1 MGCCG
6 STSLSEP
13 SLIYTVELYE
23 IKSIHSNYSYKLEK
37 IGSERIEKQE
47 DSSIENDLNECGN
60 NTISTI
66 TNDKIKQQNSMF
78 YLYIGRDLIYKN
90 YKEVYHIFPFKIPNL
105 IKIIIILINDAIKDG
120 IEKDL
125 IKKGIELLD
134 TFPKGIINLEKI
146 KEKYDISQNPNI
158 TNDNLNLSDDDNSEN
173 DDELIIDE
181 EDISEK
187 TISEINNYLFNHI
200 DKENNNENNE
210 KTNLNDD
217 DIYENQKDKIKKVI
231 FQNCKFPDLYAF
243 SIIISN
249 LEKYKNLKKFSF
261 TNNYINQDFEGYSS
275 IIQLLN
281 NNYNIRILDLKASSL
296 NDYLLEKIVDSIKDK
311 RLRSLDLSENFLTSE
326 GMKFLSKFLK
336 DNKTLQRLYVQRN
349 AVIQFK
355 AEGVK
360 HICLSLL
367 NHPNI
372 LLLDFSY
379 MELTGCGEFIGQ
391 FLSNNQTLE
400 ILNITCCKLNIS
412 DFKNICNPICNNT
425 KLKKFNISQNDMGGN
440 KSLEEI
446 GKVIKN
452 NKSIIE
458 IHLAQMNLNMDNY
471 HIIFDAIENNRTI
484 KHYDLSNNYDLKPK
498 LVLNFFFKK
507 NGIECLEYIP
517 YNPETHPGKE
527 LTLEEKKIIEKFK
540 NEKPELKL
548 ITK

>member
-13 SLIYTVELYE
+13 SLTYTVELYE
-23 IKSIHSNYSYKLEK
+23 IQSADKSYSYKFEK
-37 IGSERIEKQE
+37 RSSETIEKQE
-47 DSSIENDLNECGN
+47 ESTIENDLNGCGN
-60 NTISTI
+60 NLISNITSDPTI
-66 TNDKIKQQNSMF
+66 QQNSMF
-78 YLYIGRDLIYKN
+78 YLYIGRDLIFKN
-90 YKEVYHIFPFKIPNL
+90 YKDIYQILPYKYPTLV
-105 IKIIIILINDAIKDG
+105 KIIVILINEAINDG

-134 TFPKGIINLEKI
+134 NFPKGIINLEKI

-181 EDISEK
+181 EDITEK
-187 TISEINNYLFNHI
+187 TLSEINTYLFNPI
-200 DKENNNENNE
+200 DNE
-210 KTNLNDD
+210 KNNANDD
-217 DIYENQKDKIKKVI
+217 DIFQNQKDKIKKIV
-231 FQNCKFPDLYAF
+231 FQNCKFPDIYTF
-243 SIIISN
+243 SIILSN

-261 TNNYINQDFEGYSS
+261 NNNYINSDFEGYSS

-281 NNYNIRILDLKASSL
+281 NNYNIRIVDLKASSL
-296 NDYLLEKIVDSIKDK
+296 NDYQLDKIVDSIKDK

-360 HICLSLL
+360 HICLNLL
-367 NHPNI
+367 DHPNI

-391 FLSNNQTLE
+391 FLSENKTLE
-400 ILNITCCKLNIS
+400 ILNIISCKLNIT
-412 DFKNICNPICNNT
+412 DFKNICGPICNNK
-425 KLKKFNISQNDMGGN
+425 KLKKFSISQNDMGGI
-440 KSLEEI
+440 KSLEEV

-452 NKSIIE
+452 NKSIVE

-471 HIIFDAIENNRTI
+471 QIIFDAIDNNKTI

-507 NGIECLEYIP
+507 HGIECLEYIP
-517 YNPETHPGKE
+517 YNPEKHPGKE
-527 LTLEEKKIIEKFK
+527 LTLEEKKLIEKFK
-540 NEKPELKL
+540 NEKPEVKL

>member
-1 MGCCG
+1 MGCCS
-6 STSLSEP
+6 STSLIES
-13 SLIYTVELYE
+13 SVTYTLELYE
-23 IKSIHSNYSYKLEK
+23 IKSANSNYSYKFEK
-37 IGSERIEKQE
+37 IVSETIEKQE
-47 DSSIENDLNECGN
+47 ESSIENDLNNCDN
-60 NTISTI
+60 NILSKIPNDNTI
-66 TNDKIKQQNSMF
+66 QQNSMF
-78 YLYIGRDLIYKN
+78 YLYIGRDLICKN
-90 YKEVYHIFPFKIPNL
+90 YQDIYHIFPFKYPNL
-105 IKIIIILINDAIKDG
+105 IKIIIILINEAINDG

-134 TFPKGIINLEKI
+134 NFPKGIINLEKI

-158 TNDNLNLSDDDNSEN
+158 TNDNLNLSNDDNSDV
-173 DDELIIDE
+173 DDELNIDDE
-181 EDISEK
+181 EITEH
-187 TISEINNYLFNHI
+187 TLNEINNCLFNINKEKNNDI
-200 DKENNNENNE
+200 DNE
-210 KTNLNDD
+210 KENLNDD
-217 DIYENQKDKIKKVI
+217 DIFENQKDKIKKI
-231 FQNCKFPDLYAF
+231 IIQNCKFPDIYTF

-249 LEKYKNLKKFSF
+249 LEKYKNLKKFAF
-261 TNNYINQDFEGYSS
+261 TNNYINSDFEGFPS

-281 NNYNIRILDLKASSL
+281 NNYNIRILDLKSSSL
-296 NDYLLEKIVDSIKDK
+296 NDFQLEKIVYSIKDK
-311 RLRSLDLSENFLTSE
+311 RLRSLDLSENFLTFE

-336 DNKTLQRLYVQRN
+336 DNKTLQRLYLQRN

-360 HICLSLL
+360 YVCLNLL

-379 MELTGCGEFIGQ
+379 MELTGCGEFIGE
-391 FLSNNQTLE
+391 FLKENKTLE
-400 ILNITCCKLNIS
+400 ILNIISCKLNMN
-412 DFKNICNPICNNT
+412 DFKNICEPICKNK
-425 KLKKFNISQNDMGGN
+425 KLKKFNISENDMGGN
-440 KSLEEI
+440 RSIEEI

-471 HIIFDAIENNRTI
+471 EIIFNAIEQNKTI

-507 NGIECLEYIP
+507 NGIKCLEYIP
-517 YNPETHPGKE
+517 YNPDTHPGKE

-540 NEKPELKL
+540 NERPDLKL

>member
-13 SLIYTVELYE
+13 SLTYTVELYE
-23 IKSIHSNYSYKLEK
+23 IQSADKSYSYKFEK
-37 IGSERIEKQE
+37 RSSETIEKQE
-47 DSSIENDLNECGN
+47 ESTIENDLNGCGN
-60 NTISTI
+60 NLISNITSDPTI
-66 TNDKIKQQNSMF
+66 QQNSMF
-78 YLYIGRDLIYKN
+78 YLYIGRDLIFKN
-90 YKEVYHIFPFKIPNL
+90 YKDIYQILPYKYPTLV
-105 IKIIIILINDAIKDG
+105 KIIVILINEAINDG

-134 TFPKGIINLEKI
+134 NFPKGIINLEKI

-173 DDELIIDE
+173 EDELIIDE
-181 EDISEK
+181 EDITEK
-187 TISEINNYLFNHI
+187 TLSEINTYLFNPI
-200 DKENNNENNE
+200 DNE
-210 KTNLNDD
+210 KNNANDD
-217 DIYENQKDKIKKVI
+217 DIVQNQKDKIKKIV
-231 FQNCKFPDLYAF
+231 FQNCKFPDIYTF
-243 SIIISN
+243 SIILSN

-261 TNNYINQDFEGYSS
+261 NNNYINSDFEGYSS

-281 NNYNIRILDLKASSL
+281 NNYNIRIVDLKASSL
-296 NDYLLEKIVDSIKDK
+296 NDYQLDKIVDSIKDK

-360 HICLSLL
+360 HICLNLL
-367 NHPNI
+367 DHPNI

-391 FLSNNQTLE
+391 FLSENKTLE
-400 ILNITCCKLNIS
+400 ILNIISCKLNIT
-412 DFKNICNPICNNT
+412 DFKNICGPICNNK
-425 KLKKFNISQNDMGGN
+425 KLKKFSISQNDMGGI
-440 KSLEEI
+440 KSLEEV

-452 NKSIIE
+452 NKSIVE

-471 HIIFDAIENNRTI
+471 QIIFDAIDNNKTI

-507 NGIECLEYIP
+507 HGIECLEYIP
-517 YNPETHPGKE
+517 YNPEKHPGKE
-527 LTLEEKKIIEKFK
+527 LTLEEKKLIEKFK
-540 NEKPELKL
+540 NEKPEVKL

>member
-13 SLIYTVELYE
+13 SLTYTVELYE
-23 IKSIHSNYSYKLEK
+23 IQSADKSYSYKFEK
-37 IGSERIEKQE
+37 RSSETIEKQE
-47 DSSIENDLNECGN
+47 ESTIENDLNGCGN
-60 NTISTI
+60 NLISNITSDPTI
-66 TNDKIKQQNSMF
+66 QQNSMF
-78 YLYIGRDLIYKN
+78 YLYIGRDLIFKN
-90 YKEVYHIFPFKIPNL
+90 YKDIYQILPYKYPTLV
-105 IKIIIILINDAIKDG
+105 KIIVILINEAINDG

-134 TFPKGIINLEKI
+134 NFPKGIINLEKI

-173 DDELIIDE
+173 EDELIIDE
-181 EDISEK
+181 EDITEK
-187 TISEINNYLFNHI
+187 TLSEINTYLFNPI
-200 DKENNNENNE
+200 DNE
-210 KTNLNDD
+210 KNNANDD
-217 DIYENQKDKIKKVI
+217 DIFQNQKDKIKKIV
-231 FQNCKFPDLYAF
+231 FQNCKFPDIYTF
-243 SIIISN
+243 SIILSN

-261 TNNYINQDFEGYSS
+261 NNNYINSDFEGYSS

-281 NNYNIRILDLKASSL
+281 NNYNIRIVDLKASSL
-296 NDYLLEKIVDSIKDK
+296 NDYQLDKIVDSIKDK

-360 HICLSLL
+360 HICLNLL
-367 NHPNI
+367 DHPNI

-391 FLSNNQTLE
+391 FLSENKTLE
-400 ILNITCCKLNIS
+400 ILNIISCKLNIT
-412 DFKNICNPICNNT
+412 DFKNICGPICNNK
-425 KLKKFNISQNDMGGN
+425 KLKKFSISQNDMGGI
-440 KSLEEI
+440 KSLEEV

-452 NKSIIE
+452 NKSIVE

-471 HIIFDAIENNRTI
+471 QIIFDAIDNNKTI

-507 NGIECLEYIP
+507 HGIECLEYIP
-517 YNPETHPGKE
+517 YNPEKHPGKE
-527 LTLEEKKIIEKFK
+527 LTLEEKKLIEKFK
-540 NEKPELKL
+540 NEKPEVKL

>member
-6 STSLSEP
+6 STSLSET
-13 SLIYTVELYE
+13 SLTYTVELYE
-23 IKSIHSNYSYKLEK
+23 IQSADKSYSYKFEK
-37 IGSERIEKQE
+37 RSSETIEKQE
-47 DSSIENDLNECGN
+47 ESTIENDLNGCGN
-60 NTISTI
+60 NLISNITSDPTI
-66 TNDKIKQQNSMF
+66 QQNSMF
-78 YLYIGRDLIYKN
+78 YLYIGRDLIFKN
-90 YKEVYHIFPFKIPNL
+90 YKDIYQIFPYKYPTL
-105 IKIIIILINDAIKDG
+105 VKIIVILINEAINDG

-134 TFPKGIINLEKI
+134 NFPKGIINLEKI

-173 DDELIIDE
+173 EDELIIDE
-181 EDISEK
+181 EDITEK
-187 TISEINNYLFNHI
+187 TLSEINTYLFNPI
-200 DKENNNENNE
+200 DNE
-210 KTNLNDD
+210 KNNANDD
-217 DIYENQKDKIKKVI
+217 DIFQNQKDKIKKIV
-231 FQNCKFPDLYAF
+231 FQNCKFPDIYTF
-243 SIIISN
+243 SIILSN

-261 TNNYINQDFEGYSS
+261 NNNYINSDFEGYSS

-281 NNYNIRILDLKASSL
+281 NNYNIRIVDLKASSL
-296 NDYLLEKIVDSIKDK
+296 NDYQLEKIVDSIKDK

-360 HICLSLL
+360 HICLNLL
-367 NHPNI
+367 DHPNI

-391 FLSNNQTLE
+391 FLSENKTLE
-400 ILNITCCKLNIS
+400 ILNIISCKLNIT
-412 DFKNICNPICNNT
+412 DFKNICGPICNNK
-425 KLKKFNISQNDMGGN
+425 KLKKFSISQNDMGGI
-440 KSLEEI
+440 KSLEEV

-452 NKSIIE
+452 NKSIVE

-471 HIIFDAIENNRTI
+471 QIIFDAIDNNKTI

-507 NGIECLEYIP
+507 HGIECLEYIP
-517 YNPETHPGKE
+517 YNPEKHPGKE
-527 LTLEEKKIIEKFK
+527 LTLEEKKLIEKFK
-540 NEKPELKL
+540 NEKPEMKL

>member
-13 SLIYTVELYE
+13 SLTYTVELYE
-23 IKSIHSNYSYKLEK
+23 IQSADKSYSYKFEK
-37 IGSERIEKQE
+37 RSSETIEKQE
-47 DSSIENDLNECGN
+47 ESTIENDLNGCGN
-60 NTISTI
+60 NLISNITSDPTI
-66 TNDKIKQQNSMF
+66 QQNSMF
-78 YLYIGRDLIYKN
+78 YLYIGRDLIFKN
-90 YKEVYHIFPFKIPNL
+90 YKDIYQILPYKYPTLV
-105 IKIIIILINDAIKDG
+105 KIIVILINEAINDG

-134 TFPKGIINLEKI
+134 NFPKGIINLEKI

-173 DDELIIDE
+173 EDELIIDE
-181 EDISEK
+181 EDITEK
-187 TISEINNYLFNHI
+187 TLSEINTYLFNPI
-200 DKENNNENNE
+200 DNE
-210 KTNLNDD
+210 KNNANDD
-217 DIYENQKDKIKKVI
+217 DIFQNQKDKIKKIV
-231 FQNCKFPDLYAF
+231 FQNCKFPDIYTF
-243 SIIISN
+243 SIILSN

-261 TNNYINQDFEGYSS
+261 NNNYINSDFEGYSS

-281 NNYNIRILDLKASSL
+281 NNYNIRIVDLKASSL
-296 NDYLLEKIVDSIKDK
+296 NDYQLEKIVDSIKDK

-360 HICLSLL
+360 HICLNLL
-367 NHPNI
+367 DHPNI

-391 FLSNNQTLE
+391 FLSENKTLE
-400 ILNITCCKLNIS
+400 ILNIISCKLNIT
-412 DFKNICNPICNNT
+412 DFKNICGPICNNK
-425 KLKKFNISQNDMGGN
+425 KLKKFSISQNDMGGI
-440 KSLEEI
+440 KSLEEV

-452 NKSIIE
+452 NKSIVE

-471 HIIFDAIENNRTI
+471 QIIFDAIDNNKTI

-507 NGIECLEYIP
+507 HGIECLEYIP
-517 YNPETHPGKE
+517 YNPEKHPGKE
-527 LTLEEKKIIEKFK
+527 LTLEEKKLIEKFK
-540 NEKPELKL
+540 NEKPEVKL

>member
-13 SLIYTVELYE
+13 SLTYTVELYE
-23 IKSIHSNYSYKLEK
+23 IQSADKSYSYKFEK
-37 IGSERIEKQE
+37 RSSETIEKQE
-47 DSSIENDLNECGN
+47 ESTIENDLNGCGN
-60 NTISTI
+60 NLISNITSDPTI
-66 TNDKIKQQNSMF
+66 QQNSMF
-78 YLYIGRDLIYKN
+78 YLYIGRDLIFKN
-90 YKEVYHIFPFKIPNL
+90 YKDIYQILPYKYPTLV
-105 IKIIIILINDAIKDG
+105 KIIVILINEAINDG

-134 TFPKGIINLEKI
+134 NFPKGIINLEKI

-173 DDELIIDE
+173 EDELIIDE
-181 EDISEK
+181 EDITEK
-187 TISEINNYLFNHI
+187 TLSEINTYLFNPI
-200 DKENNNENNE
+200 DNE
-210 KTNLNDD
+210 KNNANDD
-217 DIYENQKDKIKKVI
+217 DIFQNQKDKIKKIV
-231 FQNCKFPDLYAF
+231 FQNCKFPDIYTF
-243 SIIISN
+243 SIILSN

-261 TNNYINQDFEGYSS
+261 NNNYINSDFEGYSS

-281 NNYNIRILDLKASSL
+281 NNYNIRIVDLKASSL
-296 NDYLLEKIVDSIKDK
+296 NDYQLDKIVDSIKDK

-391 FLSNNQTLE
+391 FLSENKTLE
-400 ILNITCCKLNIS
+400 ILNIISCKLNIT
-412 DFKNICNPICNNT
+412 DFKNICGPICNNK
-425 KLKKFNISQNDMGGN
+425 KLKKFSISQNDMGGI
-440 KSLEEI
+440 KSLEEV

-452 NKSIIE
+452 NKSIVE

-471 HIIFDAIENNRTI
+471 QIIFDAIDNNKTI

-507 NGIECLEYIP
+507 HGIECLEYIP
-517 YNPETHPGKE
+517 YNPEKHPGKE
-527 LTLEEKKIIEKFK
+527 LTLEEKKLIEKFK
-540 NEKPELKL
+540 NEKPEVKL

>member
-13 SLIYTVELYE
+13 SLTYTVELYE
-23 IKSIHSNYSYKLEK
+23 IQSADKSYSYKFEK
-37 IGSERIEKQE
+37 RSSETIEKQE
-47 DSSIENDLNECGN
+47 ESTIENDLNGCGN
-60 NTISTI
+60 NLISNITSDPTI
-66 TNDKIKQQNSMF
+66 QQNSMF
-78 YLYIGRDLIYKN
+78 YLYIGRDLIFKN
-90 YKEVYHIFPFKIPNL
+90 YKDIYQILPYKYPTLV
-105 IKIIIILINDAIKDG
+105 KIIVILINEAINDG

-134 TFPKGIINLEKI
+134 NFPKGIINLEKI

-173 DDELIIDE
+173 EDELIIDE
-181 EDISEK
+181 EDITEK
-187 TISEINNYLFNHI
+187 TLSEINTYLFNPI
-200 DKENNNENNE
+200 DNE
-210 KTNLNDD
+210 KNNANDD
-217 DIYENQKDKIKKVI
+217 DIVQNQKDKIKKIV
-231 FQNCKFPDLYAF
+231 FQNCKFPDIYTF
-243 SIIISN
+243 SIILSN

-261 TNNYINQDFEGYSS
+261 NNNYINSDFEGYSS

-281 NNYNIRILDLKASSL
+281 NNYNIRIVDLKASSL
-296 NDYLLEKIVDSIKDK
+296 NDYQLERIVDSIKDK

-336 DNKTLQRLYVQRN
+336 NNKTLQRLYVQRN

-360 HICLSLL
+360 HICLNLL
-367 NHPNI
+367 DHPNI

-391 FLSNNQTLE
+391 FLSENKTLE
-400 ILNITCCKLNIS
+400 ILNIISCKLNIT
-412 DFKNICNPICNNT
+412 DFKNICGPICNNK
-425 KLKKFNISQNDMGGN
+425 KLKKFSISQNDMGGI
-440 KSLEEI
+440 KSLEEV

-452 NKSIIE
+452 NKSIVE

-471 HIIFDAIENNRTI
+471 QIIFDAIDNNKTI

-507 NGIECLEYIP
+507 HGIECLEYIP
-517 YNPETHPGKE
+517 YNPEKHPGKE
-527 LTLEEKKIIEKFK
+527 LTLEEKKLIEKFK
-540 NEKPELKL
+540 NEKPEVKL

>member
-1 MGCCG
+1 
-6 STSLSEP
+6 
-13 SLIYTVELYE
+13 
-23 IKSIHSNYSYKLEK
+23 
-37 IGSERIEKQE
+37 
-47 DSSIENDLNECGN
+47 
-60 NTISTI
+60 
-66 TNDKIKQQNSMF
+66 MF
-78 YLYIGRDLIYKN
+78 YLYIGRDLIFKN
-90 YKEVYHIFPFKIPNL
+90 YKDIYQILPYKYPTLV
-105 IKIIIILINDAIKDG
+105 KIIVILINEAINDG

-134 TFPKGIINLEKI
+134 NFPKGIINLEKI

-173 DDELIIDE
+173 EDELIIDE
-181 EDISEK
+181 EDITEK
-187 TISEINNYLFNHI
+187 TLSEINTYLFNPI
-200 DKENNNENNE
+200 DNE
-210 KTNLNDD
+210 KNNANDD
-217 DIYENQKDKIKKVI
+217 DIFQNQKDKIKKIV
-231 FQNCKFPDLYAF
+231 FQNCKFPDIYTF
-243 SIIISN
+243 SIILSN

-261 TNNYINQDFEGYSS
+261 NNNYINSDFEGYSS

-281 NNYNIRILDLKASSL
+281 NNYNIRIVDLKASSL
-296 NDYLLEKIVDSIKDK
+296 NDYQLDKIVDSIKDK
-311 RLRSLDLSENFLTSE
+311 RLRSLDLSENFLTFE

-336 DNKTLQRLYVQRN
+336 DNKTLQRLYLQRN

-360 HICLSLL
+360 YVCLNLL

-379 MELTGCGEFIGQ
+379 MELTGCGEFIGE
-391 FLSNNQTLE
+391 FLKENKTLE
-400 ILNITCCKLNIS
+400 ILNIISCKLNMN
-412 DFKNICNPICNNT
+412 DFKNICEPICKNK
-425 KLKKFNISQNDMGGN
+425 KLKKFNISENDMGGN
-440 KSLEEI
+440 RSIEEI

-471 HIIFDAIENNRTI
+471 EIIFNAIEQNKTI

-507 NGIECLEYIP
+507 HGIECLEYIP
-517 YNPETHPGKE
+517 YNPEKHPGKE

-540 NEKPELKL
+540 NEKPEVKL

>member
-13 SLIYTVELYE
+13 SLTYTVELYE
-23 IKSIHSNYSYKLEK
+23 IQSADKSYSYKFEK
-37 IGSERIEKQE
+37 RSSETIEKQE
-47 DSSIENDLNECGN
+47 ESTIENDLNGCGN
-60 NTISTI
+60 NLISNITSDPTI
-66 TNDKIKQQNSMF
+66 QQNSMF
-78 YLYIGRDLIYKN
+78 YLYIGRDLIFKN
-90 YKEVYHIFPFKIPNL
+90 YKDIYQILPYKYPTLV
-105 IKIIIILINDAIKDG
+105 KIIVILINEAINDG

-134 TFPKGIINLEKI
+134 NFPKGIINLEKI

-181 EDISEK
+181 EDITEK
-187 TISEINNYLFNHI
+187 TLSEINTYLFNPI
-200 DKENNNENNE
+200 DNE
-210 KTNLNDD
+210 KNNANDD
-217 DIYENQKDKIKKVI
+217 DIVQNQKDKIKKIV
-231 FQNCKFPDLYAF
+231 FQNCKFPDIYTF
-243 SIIISN
+243 SIILSN

-261 TNNYINQDFEGYSS
+261 NNNYINSDFEGYSS

-281 NNYNIRILDLKASSL
+281 NNYNIRIVDLKASSL
-296 NDYLLEKIVDSIKDK
+296 NDYQLDKIVDSIKDK

-360 HICLSLL
+360 HICLNLL
-367 NHPNI
+367 DHPNI

-391 FLSNNQTLE
+391 FLSENKTLE
-400 ILNITCCKLNIS
+400 ILNIISCKLNIT
-412 DFKNICNPICNNT
+412 DFKNICGPICNNK
-425 KLKKFNISQNDMGGN
+425 KLKKFSISQNDMGGI
-440 KSLEEI
+440 KSLEEV

-452 NKSIIE
+452 NKSIVE

-471 HIIFDAIENNRTI
+471 QIIFDAIDNNKTI

-507 NGIECLEYIP
+507 HGIECLEYIP
-517 YNPETHPGKE
+517 YNPEKHPGKE
-527 LTLEEKKIIEKFK
+527 LTLEEKKLIEKFK
-540 NEKPELKL
+540 NEKPEVKL

>member
-13 SLIYTVELYE
+13 SLTYTVELYE
-23 IKSIHSNYSYKLEK
+23 IQSADKSYSYKFEK
-37 IGSERIEKQE
+37 RSSETIEKQE
-47 DSSIENDLNECGN
+47 ESTIENDLNGCGN
-60 NTISTI
+60 NLISNITSDPTI
-66 TNDKIKQQNSMF
+66 QQNSMF
-78 YLYIGRDLIYKN
+78 YLYIGRDLIFKN
-90 YKEVYHIFPFKIPNL
+90 YKDIYQILPYKYPTLV
-105 IKIIIILINDAIKDG
+105 KIIVILINEAINDG

-134 TFPKGIINLEKI
+134 NFPKGIINLEKI

-173 DDELIIDE
+173 EDELIIDE
-181 EDISEK
+181 EDITEK
-187 TISEINNYLFNHI
+187 TLSEINTYLFNPI
-200 DKENNNENNE
+200 DNE
-210 KTNLNDD
+210 KNNANDD
-217 DIYENQKDKIKKVI
+217 DIFQNQKDKIKKIV
-231 FQNCKFPDLYAF
+231 FQNCKFPDIYTF
-243 SIIISN
+243 SIILSN

-261 TNNYINQDFEGYSS
+261 NNNYINSDFEGYSS

-281 NNYNIRILDLKASSL
+281 NNYNIRIVDLKASSL
-296 NDYLLEKIVDSIKDK
+296 NDYQLDKIVDSIKDK

-360 HICLSLL
+360 HICLNLL
-367 NHPNI
+367 DHPNI

-391 FLSNNQTLE
+391 FLSENKTLE
-400 ILNITCCKLNIS
+400 ILNIISCKLNIT
-412 DFKNICNPICNNT
+412 DFKNICGPICNNK
-425 KLKKFNISQNDMGGN
+425 KLKKFSISQNDMGGI
-440 KSLEEI
+440 KSLEEV

-452 NKSIIE
+452 NKSIVE

-471 HIIFDAIENNRTI
+471 QIIFDAIDNNKTI

-507 NGIECLEYIP
+507 HGIECLEYIP
-517 YNPETHPGKE
+517 YNPEKHPGKE
-527 LTLEEKKIIEKFK
+527 LTLEEKKLIEKFK
-540 NEKPELKL
+540 NEKPEMKL

>member
-13 SLIYTVELYE
+13 SLTYTVELYE
-23 IKSIHSNYSYKLEK
+23 IQSADKSYSYKFEK
-37 IGSERIEKQE
+37 RSSETIEKQE
-47 DSSIENDLNECGN
+47 ESTIENDLNGCGN
-60 NTISTI
+60 NLISNITSDATI
-66 TNDKIKQQNSMF
+66 QQNSMF
-78 YLYIGRDLIYKN
+78 YLYIGRDLIFKN
-90 YKEVYHIFPFKIPNL
+90 YKDIYQILPYKYPTLV
-105 IKIIIILINDAIKDG
+105 KIIVILINEAINDG

-134 TFPKGIINLEKI
+134 NFPKGIINLEKI

-173 DDELIIDE
+173 EDELIIDE
-181 EDISEK
+181 EDITEK
-187 TISEINNYLFNHI
+187 TLSEINTYLFNPI
-200 DKENNNENNE
+200 DNE
-210 KTNLNDD
+210 KNNGNDD
-217 DIYENQKDKIKKVI
+217 DIFQNQKDKIKKIV
-231 FQNCKFPDLYAF
+231 FQNCKFPDIYTF
-243 SIIISN
+243 SIILSN

-261 TNNYINQDFEGYSS
+261 NNNYINSDFEGYSS

-281 NNYNIRILDLKASSL
+281 NNYNIRIVDLKASSL
-296 NDYLLEKIVDSIKDK
+296 NDYQLDKIVDSIKDK

-360 HICLSLL
+360 HICLNLL
-367 NHPNI
+367 DHPNI

-391 FLSNNQTLE
+391 FLSENKTLE
-400 ILNITCCKLNIS
+400 ILNIISCKLNIT
-412 DFKNICNPICNNT
+412 DFKNICGPICNNK
-425 KLKKFNISQNDMGGN
+425 KLKKFSISQNDMGGI
-440 KSLEEI
+440 KSLEEV

-452 NKSIIE
+452 NKSIVE

-471 HIIFDAIENNRTI
+471 QIIFDAIDNNKTI

-507 NGIECLEYIP
+507 HGIECLEYIP
-517 YNPETHPGKE
+517 YNPEKHPGKE
-527 LTLEEKKIIEKFK
+527 LTLEEKKLIEKFK
-540 NEKPELKL
+540 NEKPEVKL

>member
-13 SLIYTVELYE
+13 SLTYTVELYE
-23 IKSIHSNYSYKLEK
+23 IQSADKSYSYKFEK
-37 IGSERIEKQE
+37 RSSETIEKQE
-47 DSSIENDLNECGN
+47 ESTIENDLNGCGN
-60 NTISTI
+60 NLISNITSDPTI
-66 TNDKIKQQNSMF
+66 QQNSMF
-78 YLYIGRDLIYKN
+78 YLYIGRDLIFKN
-90 YKEVYHIFPFKIPNL
+90 YKDIYQIFPYKYPTL
-105 IKIIIILINDAIKDG
+105 VKIIVILINEAINDG

-134 TFPKGIINLEKI
+134 NFPKGIINLEKI

-173 DDELIIDE
+173 EDELIIDE
-181 EDISEK
+181 EDITEK
-187 TISEINNYLFNHI
+187 TLSEINTYLFNPI
-200 DKENNNENNE
+200 DNE
-210 KTNLNDD
+210 KNNANDD
-217 DIYENQKDKIKKVI
+217 DIFQNQKDKIKKIV
-231 FQNCKFPDLYAF
+231 FQNCKFPDIYTF
-243 SIIISN
+243 SIILSN

-261 TNNYINQDFEGYSS
+261 NNNYINSDFEGYSS

-281 NNYNIRILDLKASSL
+281 NNYNIRIVDLKASSL
-296 NDYLLEKIVDSIKDK
+296 NDYQLDKIVDSIKDK

-360 HICLSLL
+360 HICLNLL
-367 NHPNI
+367 DHPNI

-391 FLSNNQTLE
+391 FLSENKTLE
-400 ILNITCCKLNIS
+400 ILNIISCKLNIT
-412 DFKNICNPICNNT
+412 DFKNICGPICNNK
-425 KLKKFNISQNDMGGN
+425 KLKKFSISQNDMGGI
-440 KSLEEI
+440 KSLEEV

-452 NKSIIE
+452 NKSIVE

-471 HIIFDAIENNRTI
+471 QIIFDAIDNNKTI

-507 NGIECLEYIP
+507 HGIECLEYIP
-517 YNPETHPGKE
+517 YNPEKHPGKE
-527 LTLEEKKIIEKFK
+527 LTLEEKKLIEKFK
-540 NEKPELKL
+540 NEKPEMKL

>member
-13 SLIYTVELYE
+13 SLTYTVELYE
-23 IKSIHSNYSYKLEK
+23 IQSADKSYSYKFEK
-37 IGSERIEKQE
+37 RSSETIEKQE
-47 DSSIENDLNECGN
+47 ESTIENDLNGCGN
-60 NTISTI
+60 NLISNITSDPTI
-66 TNDKIKQQNSMF
+66 QQNSMF
-78 YLYIGRDLIYKN
+78 YLYIGRDLIFKN
-90 YKEVYHIFPFKIPNL
+90 YKDIYQIFPYKYPTL
-105 IKIIIILINDAIKDG
+105 VKIIVILINEAINDG

-134 TFPKGIINLEKI
+134 NFPKGIINLEKI

-181 EDISEK
+181 EDITEK
-187 TISEINNYLFNHI
+187 TLSEINTYLFNPI
-200 DKENNNENNE
+200 DNE
-210 KTNLNDD
+210 KNNANDD
-217 DIYENQKDKIKKVI
+217 DIFQNQKDKIKKIV
-231 FQNCKFPDLYAF
+231 FQNCKFPDIYTF
-243 SIIISN
+243 SIILSN

-261 TNNYINQDFEGYSS
+261 NNNYINSDFEGYSS

-281 NNYNIRILDLKASSL
+281 NNYNIRIVDLKASSL
-296 NDYLLEKIVDSIKDK
+296 NDYQLDKIVDSIKDK

-360 HICLSLL
+360 HICLNLL
-367 NHPNI
+367 DHPNI

-391 FLSNNQTLE
+391 FLSENKTLE
-400 ILNITCCKLNIS
+400 ILNIISCKLNIT
-412 DFKNICNPICNNT
+412 DFKNICGPICNNK
-425 KLKKFNISQNDMGGN
+425 KLKKFSISQNDMGGI
-440 KSLEEI
+440 KSLEEV

-452 NKSIIE
+452 NKSIVE

-471 HIIFDAIENNRTI
+471 QIIFDAIDNNKTI

-507 NGIECLEYIP
+507 HGIECLEYIP
-517 YNPETHPGKE
+517 YNPEKHPGKE
-527 LTLEEKKIIEKFK
+527 LTLEEKKLIEKFK
-540 NEKPELKL
+540 NEKPEVKL

>member
-13 SLIYTVELYE
+13 SLTYTVELYE
-23 IKSIHSNYSYKLEK
+23 IQSADKSYSYKFEK
-37 IGSERIEKQE
+37 RSSETIEKQE
-47 DSSIENDLNECGN
+47 ESTIENDLNGCGN
-60 NTISTI
+60 NLISNITSDTTI
-66 TNDKIKQQNSMF
+66 QQNSMF
-78 YLYIGRDLIYKN
+78 YLYIGRDLIFKN
-90 YKEVYHIFPFKIPNL
+90 YKDIYQILPYKYPTLV
-105 IKIIIILINDAIKDG
+105 KIIVILINEAINDG

-134 TFPKGIINLEKI
+134 NFPKGIINLEKI

-181 EDISEK
+181 EDITEK
-187 TISEINNYLFNHI
+187 TLSEINTYLFNPI
-200 DKENNNENNE
+200 DNE
-210 KTNLNDD
+210 KNNANDD
-217 DIYENQKDKIKKVI
+217 DIVQNQKDKIKKIV
-231 FQNCKFPDLYAF
+231 FQNCKFPDIYTF
-243 SIIISN
+243 SIILSN

-261 TNNYINQDFEGYSS
+261 NNNYINSDFEGYSS

-281 NNYNIRILDLKASSL
+281 NNYNIRIVDLKASSL
-296 NDYLLEKIVDSIKDK
+296 NDYQLDKIVDSIKDK

-360 HICLSLL
+360 HICLNLL
-367 NHPNI
+367 DHPNI

-391 FLSNNQTLE
+391 FLSENKTLE
-400 ILNITCCKLNIS
+400 ILNIISCKLNIT
-412 DFKNICNPICNNT
+412 DFKNICGPICNNK
-425 KLKKFNISQNDMGGN
+425 KLKKFSISQNDMGGI
-440 KSLEEI
+440 KSLEEV

-452 NKSIIE
+452 NKSIVE

-471 HIIFDAIENNRTI
+471 QIIFDAIDNNKTI

-507 NGIECLEYIP
+507 HGIECLEYIP
-517 YNPETHPGKE
+517 YNPEKHPGKE
-527 LTLEEKKIIEKFK
+527 LTLEEKKLIEKFK
-540 NEKPELKL
+540 NEKPEMKL

>member
-13 SLIYTVELYE
+13 SLTYTVELYE
-23 IKSIHSNYSYKLEK
+23 IQSADKSYSYKFEK
-37 IGSERIEKQE
+37 RSSETIEKQE
-47 DSSIENDLNECGN
+47 ESTIENDLNGCGN
-60 NTISTI
+60 NLISNITSDPTI
-66 TNDKIKQQNSMF
+66 QQNSMF
-78 YLYIGRDLIYKN
+78 YLYIGRDLIFKN
-90 YKEVYHIFPFKIPNL
+90 YKDIYQIFPYKYPTL
-105 IKIIIILINDAIKDG
+105 VKIIVILINEAINDG

-173 DDELIIDE
+173 EDELIIDE
-181 EDISEK
+181 EDITEK
-187 TISEINNYLFNHI
+187 TLSEINTYLFNPI
-200 DKENNNENNE
+200 DNE
-210 KTNLNDD
+210 KNNANDD
-217 DIYENQKDKIKKVI
+217 DIFQNQKDKIKKIV
-231 FQNCKFPDLYAF
+231 FQNCKFPDIYTF
-243 SIIISN
+243 SIILSN

-261 TNNYINQDFEGYSS
+261 NNNYINSDFEGYSS

-281 NNYNIRILDLKASSL
+281 NNYNIRIVDLKASSL
-296 NDYLLEKIVDSIKDK
+296 NDYQLEKIVDSIKDK

-360 HICLSLL
+360 HICLNLL
-367 NHPNI
+367 DHPNI

-391 FLSNNQTLE
+391 FLSENKTLE
-400 ILNITCCKLNIS
+400 ILNIISCKLNIT
-412 DFKNICNPICNNT
+412 DFKNICGPICNNK
-425 KLKKFNISQNDMGGN
+425 KLKKFSISQNDMGGI
-440 KSLEEI
+440 KSLEEV

-452 NKSIIE
+452 NKSIVE

-471 HIIFDAIENNRTI
+471 QIIFDAIDNNKTI

-507 NGIECLEYIP
+507 HGIECLEYIP
-517 YNPETHPGKE
+517 YNPEKHPGKE
-527 LTLEEKKIIEKFK
+527 LTLEEKKLIEKFK
-540 NEKPELKL
+540 NEKPEVKL

>member
-13 SLIYTVELYE
+13 SLTYTVELYE
-23 IKSIHSNYSYKLEK
+23 IQSADKSYSYKFEK
-37 IGSERIEKQE
+37 RSSETIEKQE
-47 DSSIENDLNECGN
+47 ESTIENDLNGCGN
-60 NTISTI
+60 NLISNITSDPTI
-66 TNDKIKQQNSMF
+66 QQNSMF
-78 YLYIGRDLIYKN
+78 YLYIGRDLIFKN
-90 YKEVYHIFPFKIPNL
+90 YKDIYQIFPYKYPTL
-105 IKIIIILINDAIKDG
+105 VKIIVILINEAINDG

-134 TFPKGIINLEKI
+134 NFPKGIINLEKI

-173 DDELIIDE
+173 EDELIIDE
-181 EDISEK
+181 EDITEK
-187 TISEINNYLFNHI
+187 TLSEINTYLFNPI
-200 DKENNNENNE
+200 DNE
-210 KTNLNDD
+210 KNNANDD
-217 DIYENQKDKIKKVI
+217 DIFQNQKDKIKKIV
-231 FQNCKFPDLYAF
+231 FQNCKFPDIYTF
-243 SIIISN
+243 SIILSN

-261 TNNYINQDFEGYSS
+261 NNNYINSDFEGYSS

-281 NNYNIRILDLKASSL
+281 NNYNIRIVDLKASSL
-296 NDYLLEKIVDSIKDK
+296 NDYQLEKIVDSIKDK

-360 HICLSLL
+360 HICLNLL
-367 NHPNI
+367 DHPNI

-391 FLSNNQTLE
+391 FLSENKTLE
-400 ILNITCCKLNIS
+400 ILNIISCKLNIT
-412 DFKNICNPICNNT
+412 DFKNICGPICNNK
-425 KLKKFNISQNDMGGN
+425 KLKKFSISQNDMGGI
-440 KSLEEI
+440 KSLEEV

-452 NKSIIE
+452 NKSIVE

-471 HIIFDAIENNRTI
+471 QIIFDAIDNNKTI

-507 NGIECLEYIP
+507 HGIECLEYIP
-517 YNPETHPGKE
+517 YNPEKHPGKE
-527 LTLEEKKIIEKFK
+527 LTLEEKKLIEKFK
-540 NEKPELKL
+540 NEKPEVKL

>member
-13 SLIYTVELYE
+13 SLTYTVELYE
-23 IKSIHSNYSYKLEK
+23 IQSADKSYSYKFEK
-37 IGSERIEKQE
+37 RSSETIEKQE
-47 DSSIENDLNECGN
+47 ESTIENDLNGCGN
-60 NTISTI
+60 NLISNITSDPTI
-66 TNDKIKQQNSMF
+66 QQNSMF
-78 YLYIGRDLIYKN
+78 YLYIGRDLIFKN
-90 YKEVYHIFPFKIPNL
+90 YKDIYQIFPYKYPTL
-105 IKIIIILINDAIKDG
+105 VKIIVILINEAINDG

-134 TFPKGIINLEKI
+134 NFPKGIINLEKI

-173 DDELIIDE
+173 EDELIIDE
-181 EDISEK
+181 EDITEK
-187 TISEINNYLFNHI
+187 TLSEINTYLFNPI
-200 DKENNNENNE
+200 DNE
-210 KTNLNDD
+210 KNNANDD
-217 DIYENQKDKIKKVI
+217 DIFQNQKDKIKKIV
-231 FQNCKFPDLYAF
+231 FQNCKFPDIYTF
-243 SIIISN
+243 SIILSN

-261 TNNYINQDFEGYSS
+261 NNNYINSDFEGYSS

-281 NNYNIRILDLKASSL
+281 NNYNIRIVDLKASSL
-296 NDYLLEKIVDSIKDK
+296 NDYQLEKIVDSIKDK

-360 HICLSLL
+360 HICLNLL
-367 NHPNI
+367 DHPNI

-391 FLSNNQTLE
+391 FLSENKTLE
-400 ILNITCCKLNIS
+400 ILNIISCKLNIT
-412 DFKNICNPICNNT
+412 DFKNICGPICNNK
-425 KLKKFNISQNDMGGN
+425 KLKKFSISQNDMGGI
-440 KSLEEI
+440 KSLEEV

-452 NKSIIE
+452 NKSIVE

-471 HIIFDAIENNRTI
+471 QIIFDAIDNNKTI

-507 NGIECLEYIP
+507 HGIECLEYIP
-517 YNPETHPGKE
+517 YNPEKHPGKE
-527 LTLEEKKIIEKFK
+527 LTLEEKKLIEKFK
-540 NEKPELKL
+540 NEKPEMKL

>member
-13 SLIYTVELYE
+13 SLTYTVELYE
-23 IKSIHSNYSYKLEK
+23 IQSADKSYSYKFEK
-37 IGSERIEKQE
+37 RSSETIEKQE
-47 DSSIENDLNECGN
+47 ESTIENDLNGCGN
-60 NTISTI
+60 NLISNITSDATI
-66 TNDKIKQQNSMF
+66 QQNSMF
-78 YLYIGRDLIYKN
+78 YLYIGRDLIFKN
-90 YKEVYHIFPFKIPNL
+90 YKDIYQILPYKYPTLV
-105 IKIIIILINDAIKDG
+105 KIIVILINEAINDG

-134 TFPKGIINLEKI
+134 NFPKGIINLEKI

-173 DDELIIDE
+173 EDELIIDE
-181 EDISEK
+181 EDITEK
-187 TISEINNYLFNHI
+187 TLSEINTYLFNPI
-200 DKENNNENNE
+200 DNE
-210 KTNLNDD
+210 KNNANDD
-217 DIYENQKDKIKKVI
+217 DIFQNQKDKIKKIV
-231 FQNCKFPDLYAF
+231 FQNCKFPDIYTF
-243 SIIISN
+243 SIILSN

-261 TNNYINQDFEGYSS
+261 NNNYINSDFEGYSS

-281 NNYNIRILDLKASSL
+281 NNYNIRIVDLKASSL
-296 NDYLLEKIVDSIKDK
+296 NDYQLDKIVDSIKDK

-360 HICLSLL
+360 HICLNLL
-367 NHPNI
+367 DHPNI

-391 FLSNNQTLE
+391 FLSENKTLE
-400 ILNITCCKLNIS
+400 ILNIISCKLNIT
-412 DFKNICNPICNNT
+412 DFKNICGPICNNK
-425 KLKKFNISQNDMGGN
+425 KLKKFSISQNDMGGI
-440 KSLEEI
+440 KSLEEV

-452 NKSIIE
+452 NKSIVE

-471 HIIFDAIENNRTI
+471 QIIFDAIDNNKTI

-507 NGIECLEYIP
+507 HGIECLEYIP
-517 YNPETHPGKE
+517 YNPEKHPGKE
-527 LTLEEKKIIEKFK
+527 LTLEEKKLIEKFK
-540 NEKPELKL
+540 NEKPEVKL